1 LHEPAIGGQALQADE
16 PEAFISIFMQ
26 DSGTAF
32 YPVKSEIIIVTHG
45 RFIMQRGLTFWLI
58 AAAVL
63 MSSIMHSG
71 CAIWRPAVADTV
83 RSQQRPDDSKY
94 GWWYA
99 RFQMNWPEK
108 PKPDLYLDT
117 MLAHKIILPVLN
129 KNRKNIYLWRFHR
142 RAARDNAGHQ
152 FSFIFYA
159 SRPAARKIYRAITA
173 DPFLEQLKQAGII
186 KQNTFDETGTVV
198 KPGIEY
204 TSDPNWSIPIQKSW
218 PYFIMGTS
226 QTWLDLIVQHAENK
240 AGENPPSSLQEIQI
254 FYQQIDKSITA
265 SWQEEGRHAFLHHLN
280 AIFGYEPV
288 IVYERRLMKF

>member
-1 LHEPAIGGQALQADE
+1 
-16 PEAFISIFMQ
+16 
-26 DSGTAF
+26 
-32 YPVKSEIIIVTHG
+32 
-45 RFIMQRGLTFWLI
+45 MQRGLTFWLI
-58 AAAVL
+58 AAAIL
-63 MSSIMHSG
+63 MSTIMHSG
-71 CAIWRPAVADTV
+71 CATRGPAVAETV
-83 RSQQRPDDSKY
+83 WAQQKPDDFKY
-94 GWWYA
+94 GWWHA

-108 PKPDLYLDT
+108 PKPSMYLDA
-117 MLAHKIILPVLN
+117 MLAHKIVLPVLN

-159 SRPAARKIYRAITA
+159 SPPSARKIYRFIAA
-173 DPFLEQLKQAGII
+173 DPFLHQLKQAGII
-186 KQNTFDETGTVV
+186 VRYTFDDTGTVV
-198 KPGIEY
+198 RPGIEN
-204 TSDPNWSIPIQKSW
+204 TSDPSWSVQIQKSW

-240 AGENPPSSLQEIQI
+240 AGENPPLSIQEIQL
-254 FYQQIDKSITA
+254 FYQQIHKSITA